1 MSVSLYDISVGSYL
15 QALSGMALVLEKGAE
30 FAAQNN
36 IDPDQFVGAR
46 LHDDMLPFLF
56 QVNSARSN
64 SIDALESLKSGE
76 STPPKAIDKRDYKG
90 LQKMIDDSIEELKG
104 VSADEVNSAEGKTV
118 VFKFGEHQ
126 IPFTAENFILSF
138 SLPNLNFHIATA
150 YDILRSKG
158 VPLGKADFLGKMRI
172 GV

>member
-15 QALSGMALVLEKGAE
+15 QALSGMAKVLDKGAA
-30 FAAQNN
+30 FAAANN
-36 IDPDQFVGAR
+36 IDADEFVGAK

-56 QVNSARSN
+56 QVNCARLHT
-64 SIDALESLKSGE
+64 IDALESLKSGE
-76 STPPKAIDKRDYKG
+76 SIPPKTIDQRDYKG
-90 LQKMIDDSIEELKG
+90 LQKMIADTIEELKG
-104 VSADEVNSAEGKTV
+104 VSADDVNSSQGNTV
-118 VFKFGEHQ
+118 VFKFGGHEM
-126 IPFTAENFILSF
+126 PFTAENFILSF

-150 YDILRSKG
+150 YDILRNKG